1 MHDELKNT
9 AYHLAALDDDD
20 ALDAACH
27 SKGFRNRIAG
37 VWAYGLKY
45 GNKSGNFKYEPVLE
59 MLSDEHELVTYAAKA
74 SCIHMYLNRYGE
86 NVDFGPTFQA
96 SQEEKNDAREM
107 WELMFRKKE
116 KTYSA
121 TEKPSAKPTKEEE
134 NNSLKRISKPISP
147 KQKSVQEILEFE
159 KLGIREN

>member
-1 MHDELKNT
+1 
-9 AYHLAALDDDD
+9 
-20 ALDAACH
+20 
-27 SKGFRNRIAG
+27 
-37 VWAYGLKY
+37 
-45 GNKSGNFKYEPVLE
+45 
-59 MLSDEHELVTYAAKA
+59 
-74 SCIHMYLNRYGE
+74 MYLNRYSE

-134 NNSLKRISKPISP
+134 NNPLKRISKPTSL